1 MAADFDIAAGFDI
14 AVDFGTIVVVRLQ
27 MMDDWSNQ
35 LEVVEDIAVAEVFLG
50 KNSAAS
56 HSCTELVEVVA
67 VEVYTVVVEEEHS
80 TYTGHHSKFA

>member
-1 MAADFDIAAGFDI
+1 MAADFDIAVG
-14 AVDFGTIVVVRLQ
+14 FGTIVVRLQ

-35 LEVVEDIAVAEVFLG
+35 LEVVEDTAVAEVFLG

-56 HSCTELVEVVA
+56 HFCTELVEVVA

-80 TYTGHHSKFA
+80 TYTGHRSKFA